1 MIYINGRNM
10 MLLAVLGIASPA
22 FAQAPA
28 QPGLGGTP
36 VAGVCLLSR
45 EAIFT
50 NAKIGIAASARL
62 KQLSDEA
69 QAEID
74 ADRKPIDADVQA
86 FQAEAAKLSV
96 EQRKARERALEPRL
110 RAVQIKAQQR
120 SREIDATR
128 AKALERI
135 SAETQPV
142 IAQVYKARNC
152 GLLID
157 RTSVLGG
164 NMTNDLTAAVVQ
176 GLDARI
182 STISFGR
189 ELLPEQT
196 PAAGGR

>member
-1 MIYINGRNM
+1 M